1 PDLSF
6 LCQVITLK
14 SIAERCIQMEQ
25 IVGQIGIVQHV
36 VEKPVRFVYAVS
48 DFIFQFDQ
56 SVFTSSFGKGAC
68 CLPGGSRSIV
78 GGVLSQ
84 VLVRGFIASVTRGL
98 TCSEGQVVVFVLPAV
113 TSDCQAAPWHQ
124 KFVTV
129 IHCSGIIIIEM
140 VTGTLVVGRVD

>member
-1 PDLSF
+1 
-6 LCQVITLK
+6 CQVITLK

-48 DFIFQFDQ
+48 NFIFQFDQ
-56 SVFTSSFGKGAC
+56 SVFTPSFGKGAC

-78 GGVLSQ
+78 GGLLIQ
-84 VLVRGFIASVTRGL
+84 ILDRGFIASVKRVLTR
-98 TCSEGQVVVFVLPAV
+98 SECQVVVFVVTAV
-113 TSDCQAAPWHQ
+113 TSDCQTAPWLQ

-129 IHCSGIIIIEM
+129 IQ
-140 VTGTLVVGRVD
+140 